1 MESGEKRICFATYK
15 TTLVVD
21 AYLPLFVFFGGRH
34 IYPCANFLW
43 RHFRLPIESA
53 DIHNLFHSFS
63 ALSTVRI
70 RYIFRLNLH
79 VTYFSMADNGN
90 IAGGG
95 LAPPAAGG
103 GLAPPPA
110 GVNPGAGL
118 AAAVP
123 ADVRHQVLGLSLEEL
138 QRQRMGQR
146 LSFQVAPKSSS
157 HFISSFWYLKFVF
170 SFLPQAFM

>member
-95 LAPPAAGG
+95 LAPP
-103 GLAPPPA
+103 PA

-157 HFISSFWYLKFVF
+157 HFISSFWYLKICF
-170 SFLPQAFM
+170 FLLQAFM

>member
-1 MESGEKRICFATYK
+1 
-15 TTLVVD
+15 
-21 AYLPLFVFFGGRH
+21 
-34 IYPCANFLW
+34 
-43 RHFRLPIESA
+43 
-53 DIHNLFHSFS
+53 
-63 ALSTVRI
+63 
-70 RYIFRLNLH
+70 
-79 VTYFSMADNGN
+79 MADNGN

-103 GLAPPPA
+103 GLVPPPA

-138 QRQRMGQR
+138 QRQRMAQR

-157 HFISSFWYLKFVF
+157 HFISSFWYLKICF
-170 SFLPQAFM
+170 FLLQAFM